1 MKRSYAVVF
10 ERLPSNYGAYCPD
23 VLGCVATADGWAE
36 VQQMMREA
44 LEFHFEGMQEN
55 GDPIPKPSMGIAEAM
70 RYHSEQ
76 AGDEPVGE
84 WEFTPPV
91 EVTVAMVEVEINV
104 GATAEAAEA
113 AGVGD

>member
-44 LEFHFEGMQEN
+44 LEFHFEGTHED
-55 GDPIPKPSMGIAEAM
+55 GEPIPEPSMGIAEAM
-70 RYHSEQ
+70 RYHCEQ
-76 AGDEPVGE
+76 VDDEPVGE
-84 WEFTPPV
+84 WEFTPAV
-91 EVTVAMVEVEINV
+91 EVTVAMLEVEVPAVEPGTV
-104 GATAEAAEA
+104 E
-113 AGVGD
+113 VVD